1 MGFLRTSWESL
12 RTPPGQQAPRVF
24 QAALQQPRLDAD
36 NGPAAQA
43 VLINYTYI
51 YMRLHPVDHFQIFL
65 PENIYKTKHWVL
77 VLARF
82 SASRFFETLE

>member
-43 VLINYTYI
+43 VLIIHI
-51 YMRLHPVDHFQIFL
+51 YEIASRRSFPNL
-65 PENIYKTKHWVL
+65 PPRKYLQDEAL
-77 VLARF
+77 GPRF
-82 SASRFFETLE
+82 SPILSFKIP